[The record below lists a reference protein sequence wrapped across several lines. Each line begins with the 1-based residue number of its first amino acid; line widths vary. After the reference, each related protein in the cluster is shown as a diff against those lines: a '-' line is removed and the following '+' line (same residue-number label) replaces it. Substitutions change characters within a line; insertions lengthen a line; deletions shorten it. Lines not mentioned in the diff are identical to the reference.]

1 MFPRKRQDKDVA
13 HEGWNERQENLEHFL
28 PTSPQQALSQ
38 FNDIEWSSSDE
49 EDQNKID
56 KSKSTPRLLF
66 LKNRAYDRSQI
77 HESDIFSCEEPS
89 LPFKIKKKEKTFTA
103 EHKLKVSSSP
113 RIGRRCA
120 DVNSTDNGSR
130 FHELSFSN
138 KVSQERNRIPEID
151 NRNLE
156 KTPKKSMCGH
166 KSSNLSPL
174 VGSQRYP
181 SREIPPQAPK
191 EDEISCSMYITEPS
205 SPILGS
211 QTIVKRRR
219 ISLGPR
225 SYSSI
230 QQSTCETLES
240 SGHPN
245 SNINNFEISPSLR
258 IVATFDHRNLGES
271 ECDKK
276 TRSFKLAHEDKLNF
290 ENIDKNKDLEKEILH
305 QSSGKYTQNT
315 NDYSVPAH
323 NIKKSEQKTTIK
335 REQAI
340 TYTTKSMFKLKEYKD
355 AEQCILKKTAIHMQ
369 NSHSQEINSDT
380 EKSNDNFELDISPFS
395 PVQSGQEGLLESLES
410 CNITISEASS
420 ALTEVEETTV
430 QSHKT
435 GSEWLRSLQQI
446 TPVKHC
452 LKGSKEEGED
462 SAKKKLKKD
471 GLASRLS
478 QLIRSWQSSVQMWT
492 HQMALAKPQGPLGNN
507 EQKDNHMTRL
517 PQEMSKNILGGSPSL
532 TNCAQIH
539 FQSPAVKNL
548 SEILGSPSQTSTQ
561 ASCFSQTH
569 VENSKKNLRLII
581 IRTGGDLPN
590 NAAECKEHKG
600 QLSQKTMDVI
610 EKGCEFRKK
619 GKNENARKFL
629 VIFALSGENKKQR
642 LFVNN
647 IVKVYAPWQHLVIP
661 QYPVPILFASYFTV
675 EINLHSVNDLNTR
688 TDYLAA
694 NIINTMED
702 KIYSGDGKKSKKKI
716 VLSSWSCACLSG
728 PVGLPSICN
737 SFQYTTVQPVRR
749 ITQHC
754 FSEDNPGFSIIKET
768 SDVSESKEGD
778 CTANSVLKAI
788 EKCGGVS
795 DMPVTITIRI
805 HRIIL
810 QKNDEGILDYWEC
823 VGQDASGMF
832 CSIRI
837 PNHPLVSQFKG
848 LIETGEGA
856 TFTFSHVT
864 VLQRLTN
871 TQNSGL
877 FSLLSSLHSSYQ
889 SVIYAC
895 SDLLSLLKEH
905 ATRPPQTYC
914 YVFAVNLRVSKAIN
928 NEYQVALPIKLP
940 DWTLIEAMQISHDGC
955 RGNIEMHILYRV
967 ESLLYVMNSEGFTE
981 ENDKEIKKN
990 HEGHIK
996 YEMGNTS
1003 TLVISVL
1010 VEKGTSLPLWIPES
1024 GTVMQGVVLRDAV
1037 IWQALHR
1044 ILKPLS
1050 LTSQSWDLAIVN
1062 GTILRIDEESAYSW
1076 PACPYCL
1083 NSSII
1088 DADNGVECQKCG
1100 QKFSSP
1106 GTGYCLEVW
1115 LSCGIEMQ
1123 NADIRVKL
1131 YQKTIE
1137 RLLSSCSNN
1146 KKHEKDEGYDPEM
1159 LLGRHIGSLVCVLQE
1174 VRKAKLLKTPSFKL
1188 LQLPY

>member
-13 HEGWNERQENLEHFL
+13 HEGWDERQENLEYFL
-28 PTSPQQALSQ
+28 PASPQQALSQ
-38 FNDIEWSSSDE
+38 FNAIEWSSSDE
-49 EDQNKID
+49 EDQKKID
-56 KSKSTPRLLF
+56 ESKSAPRLLF
-66 LKNRAYDRSQI
+66 LKNRSYDRLQI
-77 HESDIFSCEEPS
+77 NESDIFSCEEPS
-89 LPFKIKKKEKTFTA
+89 LSFKIKKKEKTFTD

-113 RIGRRCA
+113 RIGSSCA

-130 FHELSFSN
+130 FHELSYSN

-151 NRNLE
+151 HRNLE

-166 KSSNLSPL
+166 KSSNLSPV

-181 SREIPPQAPK
+181 SREIAPQAPK
-191 EDEISCSMYITEPS
+191 EDEISCSMYITQPS

-211 QTIVKRRR
+211 QTFVKRRR

-225 SYSSI
+225 SYLSI
-230 QQSTCETLES
+230 QQSTGETLES

-245 SNINNFEISPSLR
+245 SNINNFEISPSFR
-258 IVATFDHRNLGES
+258 TVATFNHRNLGES
-271 ECDKK
+271 KCDKK

-290 ENIDKNKDLEKEILH
+290 ENINQNKDLEKEILH

-315 NDYSVPAH
+315 NSYSVPAH
-323 NIKKSEQKTTIK
+323 NIKKSEQKTIIK
-335 REQAI
+335 REHAI
-340 TYTTKSMFKLKEYKD
+340 TNTTKSMFKIKEYKD
-355 AEQCILKKTAIHMQ
+355 AEQCILKKTAICMQ
-369 NSHSQEINSDT
+369 NSHSQEITSDT
-380 EKSNDNFELDISPFS
+380 EKSNDNFELNISPFS

-410 CNITISEASS
+410 CNLTISEASS
-420 ALTEVEETTV
+420 ALTEVEETIV

-492 HQMALAKPQGPLGNN
+492 HQMALAKPQGPLGDI

-517 PQEMSKNILGGSPSL
+517 PQERSKNILGGSPSI
-532 TNCAQIH
+532 TNCAQIQ
-539 FQSPAVKNL
+539 FQSPAVRNL
-548 SEILGSPSQTSTQ
+548 SEILGSPSLTSPQ
-561 ASCFSQTH
+561 ASCLSQNH
-569 VENSKKNLRLII
+569 VQNSKKNLRLKI
-581 IRTGGDLPN
+581 IRTGGELPS
-590 NAAECKEHKG
+590 NAAECEEHKG
-600 QLSQKTMDVI
+600 QLSQKTIDVI
-610 EKGCEFRKK
+610 EKGYEFQKE
-619 GKNENARKFL
+619 KNENARKFL

-642 LFVNN
+642 LFVND

-675 EINLHSVNDLNTR
+675 ESNLHSVNDFNTR

-702 KIYSGDGKKSKKKI
+702 KIYSGDGKKSVRKI

-749 ITQHC
+749 VTQHC

-768 SDVSESKEGD
+768 SDGSENKEGD
-778 CTANSVLKAI
+778 STTNSVLKAI

-877 FSLLSSLHSSYQ
+877 FSLLSSLHSAYQ

-895 SDLLSLLKEH
+895 SSLLSLLKEH
-905 ATRPPQTYC
+905 TTRPPQTYC

-940 DWTLIEAMQISHDGC
+940 DWTLIEAMQIAHDGC

-981 ENDKEIKKN
+981 ENDQEINKN
-990 HEGHIK
+990 HEGLIT
-996 YEMGNTS
+996 YDMGNTS

-1037 IWQALHR
+1037 IWQGKVFVDPYSKIEQSKCDTNISLTALHR

-1050 LTSQSWDLAIVN
+1050 LTSQSWDLVIVN
-1062 GTILRIDEESAYSW
+1062 GTILSIDEESAYSW
-1076 PACPYCL
+1076 PACRYCL

-1088 DADNGVECQKCG
+1088 DADDGVECQNCG

-1115 LSCGIEMQ
+1115 LSCGTEMQ
-1123 NADIRVKL
+1123 NADIRVK
-1131 YQKTIE
+1131 
-1137 RLLSSCSNN
+1137 
-1146 KKHEKDEGYDPEM
+1146 GYDPEM

-1174 VRKAKLLKTPSFKL
+1174 VRKAKLLKTHSFKL